1 MLEKLAIYLLGL
13 EPECYHTAS
22 QQEKS
27 YINWVLFSF
36 AAVLAS
42 CLAAMFVIGLFVSGS
57 QIIALL
63 IMLLGTFVFVSIFR
77 FSLILIKPELTFL
90 VKFNQTVL
98 QTTWKEKW
106 QQTLT
111 GLKSWRAYLK
121 TIRWKPDVA
130 IPGFTLVFR
139 LFYMGL
145 LAFVLVF
152 PITTIFHWQRTM
164 SYNQE
169 LRDKALQVYT
179 KGLTEQR
186 TLLAFESDFS
196 TAKKLSWYEDKVS
209 NEYFTMQLF
218 KHASTYPE
226 FKLMIWFVCIILF
239 LPHFFLFR
247 MMRKKEFVYQAAVQE
262 RFKQLIES
270 NYSEL
275 EKSAKEVLSKY
286 NDLFEPE
293 NHLKF
298 LQKGNPYQEKD
309 EPLMRENISFKD
321 LQNQINTLNPTA

>member
-36 AAVLAS
+36 AAVLLS

-57 QIIALL
+57 QIVALL

-90 VKFNQTVL
+90 VKLNQTVL

-106 QQTLT
+106 QQIITS
-111 GLKSWRAYLK
+111 LKSWRSYFK
-121 TIRWKPDVA
+121 TIRWNPDVA

-179 KGLTEQR
+179 KGLEEQS
-186 TLLAFESDFS
+186 TLVAFESDIS
-196 TAKKLSWYEDKVS
+196 TSKKLSWYENKVS
-209 NEYFTMQLF
+209 GEYFTMQLF
-218 KHASTYPE
+218 KYASTYPE
-226 FKLMIWFVCIILF
+226 FKLMLWFVGIILF

-247 MMRKKEFVYQAAVQE
+247 MMRNKEFVYQAAVQAH
-262 RFKQLIES
+262 FKQIIEA
-270 NYSEL
+270 NYTEL
-275 EKSAKEVLSKY
+275 EKSAKRVLAKY
-286 NDLFEPE
+286 NLFEPE
-293 NHLKF
+293 KHLKF

-309 EPLMRENISFKD
+309 KPLVRENISFKD
-321 LQNQINTLNPTA
+321 LQNQANNLNPTT